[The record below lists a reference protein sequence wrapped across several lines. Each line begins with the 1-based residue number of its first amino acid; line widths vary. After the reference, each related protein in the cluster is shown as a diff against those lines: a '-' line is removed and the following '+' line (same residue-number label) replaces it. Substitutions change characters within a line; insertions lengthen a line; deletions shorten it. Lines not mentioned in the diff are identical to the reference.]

1 MPKKIYKDSF
11 YKKSNRIRAHK
22 KHDSF
27 YREDRENRKYKAYK
41 NF

>member
-1 MPKKIYKDSF
+1 MPKKLKYD

-41 NF
+41 FY